1 MTLAPKRSAGE
12 DFGAAIDVVAYH
24 TLRLKTLAPSEAL
37 ARTSTRCGR
46 ARLRERAASGAAA
59 ADASG
64 TRCAEVMAM
73 REPVEPVQPGHEVE
87 SSLSWRSDDTIR
99 AGARVEGTDG
109 VLGVVRERREAA
121 AKVYLGVDTDDGMIY
136 VPETLVRETAGQTV
150 YLSLPVADARAQSM
164 PMEP

>member
-1 MTLAPKRSAGE
+1 
-12 DFGAAIDVVAYH
+12 
-24 TLRLKTLAPSEAL
+24 
-37 ARTSTRCGR
+37 
-46 ARLRERAASGAAA
+46 
-59 ADASG
+59 
-64 TRCAEVMAM
+64 M